1 MIQASPASNSTNLTS
16 SAADVYG
23 GGLSEEVVGSWLQ
36 KQNREALV
44 IATKVRFPMGS
55 GPNDGGLSRKHILA
69 GVEESLKRLQTS
81 YIDLLQVHWSVDL
94 TVPPCADPQ
103 SAGMKEHLWKKPSV
117 RCSTSLIL
125 ARLFDSS

>member
-1 MIQASPASNSTNLTS
+1 MVTSLIQASPASNSTDLTS
-16 SAADVYG
+16 NAADVYG

-94 TVPPCADPQ
+94 TVPHALTLNQ
-103 SAGMKEHLWKKPSV
+103 LG
-117 RCSTSLIL
+117 
-125 ARLFDSS
+125 